1 MQIPV
6 RSAHVAVLAIAAV
19 LGSAAQSTPEGE
31 LRILV
36 LEGEGS
42 LNNIREHTAHA
53 PIVRVVDAKEQPVAG
68 ATVNFLVPDL
78 GASGYFPE
86 GRTTLTTTTDNDGRA
101 VARGFKPNNVA
112 GRFQVR
118 VSASSAGRTASIAI
132 SQINVAPATVHKKSN
147 AKYVILVLAAGG
159 AAGAALGLKGGSK
172 SSSSSQTTG
181 STGTTIT
188 PGSPVFGPPR

>member
-1 MQIPV
+1 MLIPV
-6 RSAHVAVLAIAAV
+6 RSTHVAILAMAAV
-19 LGSAAQSTPEGE
+19 CGLAAQSKPEGE

-53 PIVRVVDAKEQPVAG
+53 PVIRVVDAKEQPVAG

-86 GRTTLTTTTDNDGRA
+86 GRTTFSTTTDNDGRA

-118 VSASSAGRTASIAI
+118 VSASSAGRTASITI
-132 SQINVAPATVHKKSN
+132 GQINVAPATARSKSK
-147 AKYVILVLAAGG
+147 AKYVIAVIAAGG
-159 AAGAALGLKGGSK
+159 AAGAAFALKGGSK
-172 SSSSSQTTG
+172 SSGSPSTPG

-188 PGSPVFGPPR
+188 AGSPVFGPPR